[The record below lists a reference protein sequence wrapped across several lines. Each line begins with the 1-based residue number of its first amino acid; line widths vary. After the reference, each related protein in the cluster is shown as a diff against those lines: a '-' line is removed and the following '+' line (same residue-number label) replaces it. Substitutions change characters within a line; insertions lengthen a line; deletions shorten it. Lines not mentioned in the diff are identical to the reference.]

1 LVDAAM
7 AKAGSVDVQ
16 GKQATV
22 VLLTESGDEVGDDV
36 EAILGGILPMTEEMT
51 LFVKYK
57 GSSVIA
63 KKEQKK
69 FLEFMASLRIATAK
83 SVPVE

>member
-1 LVDAAM
+1 
-7 AKAGSVDVQ
+7 
-16 GKQATV
+16 
-22 VLLTESGDEVGDDV
+22 
-36 EAILGGILPMTEEMT
+36 

-69 FLEFMASLRIATAK
+69 FLAFMASLRIAAAET
-83 SVPVE
+83 VPVE